1 MMLSHIRHTEHLR
14 HFDKYLKKY
23 GQLHHYLHNLT
34 RDLTDQTFSRL
45 SRHPYYKKVFK
56 KYYYDIL
63 GNIEIADLIKYI
75 IENIGQNI

>member
-1 MMLSHIRHTEHLR
+1 M
-14 HFDKYLKKY
+14 
-23 GQLHHYLHNLT
+23 
-34 RDLTDQTFSRL
+34 TDQTFSRL
-45 SRHPYYKKVFK
+45 SRYPYYKKVFK